1 MVGEYTDIVK
11 SNVGISEQLKKQKYI
26 KKIFFY
32 YVTRLYIT
40 SKKDFKYKKNV
51 EMEQI
56 LVPINHVEDAPND
69 TYIVYKMTGGIYYC
83 EFKNYTILSKYLSST
98 PMDNQY
104 LTLDLSFTQQG
115 HSLLFDID
123 VKFLG
128 EPLKITL
135 PVLLSYYDQVFSL
148 LLKTHLTKLKHFT
161 TVVAFREDFTG
172 GMHVHLPECSIA
184 HDDYI
189 ELCSQLQ
196 PESSFV
202 LHSHKV
208 SLDLDIVCNFSLVR
222 SSKQN
227 TKPYI
232 PLRMYYYDERN
243 TFSIDV
249 SQRDNIFS
257 EKLAVLKKKFKRRK
271 DNENSLFRKFLT
283 YERKVDFIQR
293 LFELIMPVVISHTP
307 LYRLSYST
315 SIVTLSPE
323 LENTVNLFEADHE
336 GSTIVGTFIYNNRK
350 RNVIRKRLSELCIND
365 KDYLKCF
372 KYLILNSY
380 AISDFESNNRALNLW
395 YKRSKNKCF
404 ANKCAKNIF
413 TAVNQDLIVDNC
425 KFQNDAN
432 PLHTILV
439 YNQGYYFLPVF
450 YALCKHLKQPSNVLV
465 SNLRPMFNDEA
476 FILKLLD
483 KLERIEPKIIENVS
497 QGFTLETIFYCG
509 SNLREKKECRLQDK
523 VRLIVSE
530 MTRFLE
536 QASTIDEMSEL
547 IRKIQ
552 GRHYPVMTANIRHSC
567 KKAQMYNWNLTNEYW
582 QTVEKESSIERLISV
597 IWSTIME
604 RMRKIY
610 SGFEYSIWYER
621 LGKYMNMK
629 AIGDALLYETY
640 QDRKTI
646 EMDRHKWH
654 IRTNDGILD
663 LLTGHVGA
671 TVPEFYMSER
681 KMAVSLNRRELLD
694 IRDNRSDLMHVYK
707 TLTDRRFFQTYLKC
721 LFDDV
726 TDDLLGTLLYL
737 VQYEK
742 KCILHNDVVVNE
754 DDYVLSIYQF
764 YVHLCKYT
772 SFEYDRMMYMLDVIA
787 SLLVATNYMR
797 KFFILKGVT
806 KNGKSKFFQMISRV
820 FGGYSYT
827 ARSVNLQNQQQGLQA
842 MPELASSLFGCRVI
856 TIEELANR
864 LNENLIK
871 EITGNSATSFRN
883 LYEQNSGGI
892 PTAKIFASTNTYP
905 ECTATEAFKDR
916 VVALPFDAKFCR
928 EAQQM
933 TTAERV
939 LHEKYVLETNDSV
952 VEDSHKGFFIMAYL
966 HLIEHVDPKD
976 GMLHYRE
983 EPESLAEFKKE
994 ILLMTDI
1001 YVQFKQYMDV
1011 QIVPN
1016 ANFPT
1021 TFNDLRSAIRY
1032 FLKNTKNSA
1041 VQETDLIMRFDEE
1054 FSHLK
1059 KMTFS
1064 NMEPFGAIDDLGTKA
1079 ESSGFSIL
1087 DQIYQPIQSRHEQK
1101 EDSSER
1107 IKRKHDLNEKSDDDI
1122 CGMSKKTKSEKEE
1135 EEEGGGGE
1143 EEEESNGLV
1152 YYENVIIKNLSRAK
1166 HNR

>member
-1 MVGEYTDIVK
+1 
-11 SNVGISEQLKKQKYI
+11 
-26 KKIFFY
+26 
-32 YVTRLYIT
+32 
-40 SKKDFKYKKNV
+40 
-51 EMEQI
+51 MEQI
-56 LVPINHVEDAPND
+56 LVSINRVEDAPND
-69 TYIVYKMTGGIYYC
+69 TYIIYKITGGIYYC
-83 EFKNYTILSKYLSST
+83 ELKNYTILSKYLAST

-104 LTLDLSFTQQG
+104 LTMDLSFTQQG

-128 EPLKITL
+128 EPLKMTL
-135 PVLLSYYDQVFSL
+135 PILLGYYDQVFSL
-148 LLKTHLTKLKHFT
+148 ILKTRLTKLKHFT
-161 TVVAFREDFTG
+161 TVIAFREDFTG
-172 GMHVHLPECSIA
+172 GMHVQLPECSIS

-189 ELCSQLQ
+189 ELCTQLQ
-196 PESSFV
+196 SESSFV
-202 LHSHKV
+202 LHTHKV
-208 SLDLDIVCNFSLVR
+208 TLELDIVCNFSLVR
-222 SSKQN
+222 SNKQN

-232 PLRMYYYDERN
+232 PVRMFYYDEKN
-243 TFSIDV
+243 TFSIDILL
-249 SQRDNIFS
+249 RDNLFL
-257 EKLAVLKKKFKRRK
+257 EKIALIKKNFKRRK
-271 DNENSLFRKFLT
+271 DNENSLFRKYLT
-283 YERKVDFIQR
+283 YERKADFMQR
-293 LFELIMPVVISHTP
+293 LFELIMPVVTSHTP
-307 LYRLSYST
+307 IYRLSYST
-315 SIVTLSPE
+315 SVVTLSSE
-323 LENTVNLFEADHE
+323 LENNIHSLEADHE
-336 GSTIVGTFIYNNRK
+336 SSTIVATFIYNNRK

-372 KYLILNSY
+372 KYLNLNSY
-380 AISDFESNNRALNLW
+380 AISDFESDNRALNLW
-395 YKRSKNKCF
+395 YKRNKRKCLVNKCTE
-404 ANKCAKNIF
+404 NIF
-413 TAVNQDLIVDNC
+413 TTVNQDLIADNC
-425 KFQNDAN
+425 KFQNDSN

-439 YNQGYYFLPVF
+439 YDQGYYFLPVF
-450 YALCKHLKQPSNVLV
+450 YALCNHLKQPSNVLV
-465 SNLRPMFNDEA
+465 SNLRPMFDDDT
-476 FILKLLD
+476 FIMKLLD
-483 KLERIEPKIIENVS
+483 KLERIESKIIENVS
-497 QGFTLETIFYCG
+497 QDFTLDTIFYCG

-523 VRLIVSE
+523 VRLIVAE

-536 QASTIDEMSEL
+536 QACTIDEMSEL

-604 RMRKIY
+604 YMRKIY
-610 SGFEYSIWYER
+610 SDHEYRDWNKR
-621 LGKYMNMK
+621 LGKNMNMK
-629 AIGDALLYETY
+629 VIGDALLYETY
-640 QDRKTI
+640 QDRKII

-654 IRTNDGILD
+654 VRTNDGILD

-681 KMAVSLNRRELLD
+681 KMSVSLNRRELLD
-694 IRDNRSDLMHVYK
+694 IRDSRPDLIDVYK
-707 TLTDRRFFQTYLKC
+707 TLTDRHFFQTYLKC
-721 LFDDV
+721 VFDNV

-737 VQYEK
+737 VQYQEK
-742 KCILHNDVVVNE
+742 QTLRNDEVE
-754 DDYVLSIYQF
+754 TKHDYIFSIYQF

-806 KNGKSKFFQMISRV
+806 KNGKSKFFQMMSRV

-856 TIEELANR
+856 TFEELSGK

-871 EITGNSATSFRN
+871 EITGHSATSFRN

-892 PTAKIFASTNTYP
+892 PTAKIFASTNTFP

-916 VVALPFDAKFCR
+916 VVAFPFDAKFCR
-928 EAQQM
+928 EAKQM
-933 TTAERV
+933 TTAEMV

-966 HLIEHVDPKD
+966 HLIDHTDPKD
-976 GMLHYRE
+976 GTLHYRE

-1016 ANFPT
+1016 VNFPT
-1021 TFNDLRSAIRY
+1021 TFNDLKSAIRY

-1041 VQETDLIMRFDEE
+1041 VQEADLVIRFDEE

-1064 NMEPFGAIDDLGTKA
+1064 NMEQFGSMDDLETNG
-1079 ESSGFSIL
+1079 EVVGLSLL
-1087 DQIYQPIQSRHEQK
+1087 DQMCQPIQCRHDQK
-1101 EDSSER
+1101 EEEPNSLE
-1107 IKRKHDLNEKSDDDI
+1107 KRKHDLNEKSDDDEEDTS
-1122 CGMSKKTKSEKEE
+1122 GTSKKMKI
-1135 EEEGGGGE
+1135 E

>member
-1 MVGEYTDIVK
+1 MD
-11 SNVGISEQLKKQKYI
+11 QL
-26 KKIFFY
+26 
-32 YVTRLYIT
+32 
-40 SKKDFKYKKNV
+40 
-51 EMEQI
+51 
-56 LVPINHVEDAPND
+56 LVAINRVEDAPND
-69 TYIVYKMTGGIYYC
+69 TYIIYKITGGIYYC
-83 EFKNYTILSKYLSST
+83 EYKNYTILSKYIAST

-104 LTLDLSFTQQG
+104 LTMDLSFTQQG

-135 PVLLSYYDQVFSL
+135 PVLLSYYEQIFSL
-148 LLKTHLTKLKHFT
+148 VLKAHLTKLKHFT
-161 TVVAFREDFTG
+161 TIIAFREDFTG
-172 GMHVHLPECSIA
+172 GMHVHLPECSIS

-189 ELCSQLQ
+189 ELCAQLQ
-196 PESSFV
+196 SEASFV

-208 SLDLDIVCNFSLVR
+208 ALELDIVCNFSLVR
-222 SSKQN
+222 SNKPN

-232 PLRMYYYDERN
+232 PVRMFYYDEKN
-243 TFSIDV
+243 TFSLDIL
-249 SQRDNIFS
+249 QRDNIFL
-257 EKLAVLKKKFKRRK
+257 EKLARLKKNFKRRK
-271 DNENSLFRKFLT
+271 DNESSLFRKFLA
-283 YERKVDFIQR
+283 YERKADFIQR
-293 LFELIMPVVISHTP
+293 LFELIMPVVTSYIP

-315 SIVTLSPE
+315 SIVTLASE
-323 LENTVNLFEADHE
+323 LENNIHSLETDPES
-336 GSTIVGTFIYNNRK
+336 STIVGTFIYNNRR
-350 RNVIRKRLSELCIND
+350 RNVIRKRLSDLCIND

-372 KYLILNSY
+372 KYLKLNSY
-380 AISDFESNNRALNLW
+380 AISDFDSNNRALNLW
-395 YKRSKNKCF
+395 YKRNQRKCLVNKCTQ
-404 ANKCAKNIF
+404 NIF
-413 TAVNQDLIVDNC
+413 TAVNQDLIIDNC
-425 KFQNDAN
+425 KFQDDSN

-439 YNQGYYFLPVF
+439 YDQGYYFLPVF
-450 YALCKHLKQPSNVLV
+450 YALCNHLKQPSNVLV
-465 SNLRPMFNDEA
+465 SNLRPMFDDNT
-476 FILKLLD
+476 FIMNLLD

-497 QGFTLETIFYCG
+497 QSFTLDTIFYCG

-523 VRLIVSE
+523 VRLIVAE

-536 QASTIDEMSEL
+536 QVSTIDEMSEL

-604 RMRKIY
+604 YMRKIY
-610 SGFEYSIWYER
+610 SDHEYRDWNKR
-621 LGKYMNMK
+621 LGKNMNMK

-640 QDRKTI
+640 QDRKII

-681 KMAVSLNRRELLD
+681 KMSVSLNRQDLLD
-694 IRDNRSDLMHVYK
+694 IRDNRPDLLRVYK
-707 TLTDRRFFQTYLKC
+707 TLTDRRFFQMYLKC
-721 LFDDV
+721 VFDNV
-726 TDDLLGTLLYL
+726 TDDLLNTLLYL
-737 VQYEK
+737 AQYEK
-742 KCILHNDVVVNE
+742 KQILDNDVKE
-754 DDYVLSIYQF
+754 HDYILSMYQF

-856 TIEELANR
+856 TVEELSGK

-892 PTAKIFASTNTYP
+892 PTAKIFASTNTFP

-916 VVALPFDAKFCR
+916 VVAFPFDAKFCR
-928 EAQQM
+928 EAKQM
-933 TTAERV
+933 TTAEMV

-952 VEDSHKGFFIMAYL
+952 VEDSHKGFFITAYL
-966 HLIEHVDPKD
+966 HLIEHTDPKD
-976 GMLHYRE
+976 GTLHYRE

-994 ILLMTDI
+994 ILLLTDI

-1011 QIVPN
+1011 QIVPS

-1021 TFNDLRSAIRY
+1021 TFNDLKSAIRY

-1041 VQETDLIMRFDEE
+1041 VQEADLIIRFDEE

-1064 NMEPFGAIDDLGTKA
+1064 NMEQFGMIDDLETNR
-1079 ESSGFSIL
+1079 EVSGLSLL
-1087 DQIYQPIQSRHEQK
+1087 DQICQPIQCTYGQKEEEVNLLEQK
-1101 EDSSER
+1101 EV
-1107 IKRKHDLNEKSDDDI
+1107 IKENFDDDDEI
-1122 CGMSKKTKSEKEE
+1122 SGTSKKMKLE
-1135 EEEGGGGE
+1135 E

-1152 YYENVIIKNLSRAK
+1152 YYENVVIKNLSRAK